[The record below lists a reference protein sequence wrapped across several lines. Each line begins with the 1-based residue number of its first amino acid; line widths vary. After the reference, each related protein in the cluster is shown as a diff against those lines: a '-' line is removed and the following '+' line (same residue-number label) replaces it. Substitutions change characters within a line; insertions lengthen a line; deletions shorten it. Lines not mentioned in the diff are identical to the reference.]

1 MDKFITFGT
10 KSLNLELFKKVLPY
24 PSNSITKPI
33 GGLWL
38 TKYIGIN
45 ANEWLTYL
53 ECNRSLFY
61 SKFNRNA
68 CIINL
73 KEDANILYI
82 NNLTDFNNIYEK
94 YPSLLTDNKILDF
107 QKIAKDYD
115 GLYIDKS
122 IIYDIGY
129 DDWSISSLVLFNLE
143 CIKSYTPIEIDYLV
157 NEYAIEFDI
166 AKIEDS
172 KNIEK
177 TNQEFNY
184 LYKLLKYELEFIV
197 TKEQFEGLNI
207 KEYYNKLY
215 KIIRDLVL
223 KATKDQ
229 NIVNKILENSSL
241 EYGQKGKLDI
251 IDVLIHNLFEE
262 EFEKYRPKDLYYGR
276 KLTKK

>member
-45 ANEWLTYL
+45 ANEWLMYL
-53 ECNRSLFY
+53 ESKRSLFY
-61 SKFNRNA
+61 MKFNGDA

-73 KEDANILYI
+73 KENANILYI
-82 NNLTDFNNIYEK
+82 NTIDDFNNALKK
-94 YPSLLTDNKILDF
+94 YPFENNKLDF
-107 QKIAKDYD
+107 QKISNDYD
-115 GLYIDKS
+115 GLFLNYS
-122 IIYDIGY
+122 IIYEIGY
-129 DDWSISSLVLFNLE
+129 IDWSISSLVLFNLE
-143 CIKSYTPIEIDYLV
+143 CIKEYTPIEVDY
-157 NEYAIEFDI
+157 F
-166 AKIEDS
+166 IEDYS
-172 KNIEK
+172 IEYEIKKFEKTRIIEK
-177 TNQEFNY
+177 PNTDFIN

-229 NIVNKILENSSL
+229 NIINKILENSSL

-251 IDVLIHNLFEE
+251 IDALIHNLFEE

>member
-122 IIYDIGY
+122 VIYDIGY

-166 AKIEDS
+166 SKIEDS

-177 TNQEFNY
+177 TNKDFNN
-184 LYKLLKYELEFIV
+184 LYKLLSCSSDTLIATWLLPSSTEV
-197 TKEQFEGLNI
+197 
-207 KEYYNKLY
+207 YN
-215 KIIRDLVL
+215 
-223 KATKDQ
+223 
-229 NIVNKILENSSL
+229 SL
-241 EYGQKGKLDI
+241 
-251 IDVLIHNLFEE
+251 
-262 EFEKYRPKDLYYGR
+262 
-276 KLTKK
+276 

>member
-73 KEDANILYI
+73 KEDANILFI
-82 NNLTDFNNIYEK
+82 ENLTIFNKIYEK

-107 QKIAKDYD
+107 Q
-115 GLYIDKS
+115 ID
-122 IIYDIGY
+122 
-129 DDWSISSLVLFNLE
+129 VV
-143 CIKSYTPIEIDYLV
+143 EIDS
-157 NEYAIEFDI
+157 D
-166 AKIEDS
+166 
-172 KNIEK
+172 
-177 TNQEFNY
+177 Q
-184 LYKLLKYELEFIV
+184 
-197 TKEQFEGLNI
+197 
-207 KEYYNKLY
+207 NKLFDNIDLFLRLNTKPY
-215 KIIRDLVL
+215 PIRSNSFEMWN
-223 KATKDQ
+223 AY
-229 NIVNKILENSSL
+229 VNKEAVISIKKMAELNE
-241 EYGQKGKLDI
+241 GKI
-251 IDVLIHNLFEE
+251 FK
-262 EFEKYRPKDLYYGR
+262 KYKVYD
-276 KLTKK
+276 

>member
-122 IIYDIGY
+122 VIYDIGY

-157 NEYAIEFDI
+157 NEYAME
-166 AKIEDS
+166 
-172 KNIEK
+172 
-177 TNQEFNY
+177 
-184 LYKLLKYELEFIV
+184 
-197 TKEQFEGLNI
+197 
-207 KEYYNKLY
+207 
-215 KIIRDLVL
+215 
-223 KATKDQ
+223 
-229 NIVNKILENSSL
+229 
-241 EYGQKGKLDI
+241 
-251 IDVLIHNLFEE
+251 
-262 EFEKYRPKDLYYGR
+262 
-276 KLTKK
+276 

>member
-122 IIYDIGY
+122 VIYDIGY

-177 TNQEFNY
+177 TNKDFNN
-184 LYKLLKYELEFIV
+184 LYKLLKYKLELILN
-197 TKEQFEGLNI
+197 KEQFEGLNI

-229 NIVNKILENSSL
+229 NIINILENSSL

-262 EFEKYRPKDLYYGR
+262 EFEKYRSKNLYYGR
-276 KLTKK
+276 KLIKK

>member
-122 IIYDIGY
+122 VIYDIGY
-129 DDWSISSLVLFNLE
+129 DDWSISSLVLFNLQ

-177 TNQEFNY
+177 TNKDFNN
-184 LYKLLKYELEFIV
+184 LYKLLKYKLELILN
-197 TKEQFEGLNI
+197 KEQFEGLSI

-229 NIVNKILENSSL
+229 NIINILENSSL

-251 IDVLIHNLFEE
+251 IDALIHNLFEE
-262 EFEKYRPKDLYYGR
+262 EFEKYRPKNLYYGR
-276 KLTKK
+276 KLIKK